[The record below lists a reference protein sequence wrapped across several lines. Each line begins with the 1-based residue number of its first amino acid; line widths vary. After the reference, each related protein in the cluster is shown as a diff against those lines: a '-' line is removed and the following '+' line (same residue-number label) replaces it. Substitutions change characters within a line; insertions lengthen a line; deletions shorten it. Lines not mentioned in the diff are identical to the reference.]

1 MPSDFN
7 VRARGG
13 ANLRR
18 FKVGNS
24 TRSRSEPIL
33 DLKVGAAIMSGV
45 AVILMLPVC
54 LVLGFGLG
62 VVFTLVLL
70 P

>member
-1 MPSDFN
+1 
-7 VRARGG
+7 
-13 ANLRR
+13 
-18 FKVGNS
+18 
-24 TRSRSEPIL
+24 
-33 DLKVGAAIMSGV
+33 MSGV